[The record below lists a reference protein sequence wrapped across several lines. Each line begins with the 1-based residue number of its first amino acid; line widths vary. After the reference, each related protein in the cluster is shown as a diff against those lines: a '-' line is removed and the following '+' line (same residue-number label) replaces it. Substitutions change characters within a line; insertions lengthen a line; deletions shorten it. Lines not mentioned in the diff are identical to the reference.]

1 MSSVFQSIVKKVS
14 EVQAGIYE
22 NNSAFNEYYDGIS
35 DISVEGLRP
44 SEILYKCDPNAYD
57 VALND
62 WRQENFEEKFSLT
75 LDLLKDELIKN
86 RVRPLI
92 KALKKS
98 KVAPFIGAGLS
109 IPCGKKSWPAMLLD
123 IGQRSNRIDQDKFK
137 EVLDSGDYIEA
148 ADIIA
153 SGSSEQL
160 DEYIKLSLSDATPCG
175 AVMHLPD
182 IASECIIT
190 SNLDCI
196 LESVY
201 HEKGKPF
208 DDGYMYGI
216 QENHFFHHLVSG
228 GRCLLKIHG
237 TCLSPATQ
245 VFTRDQ
251 YDRAYGDED
260 NVDFSR
266 ILPKALRQI
275 FVSNSLLF
283 LGCSL
288 IQDRTLELFEKV
300 IESSQYF
307 IPDHY
312 ALLEKPEDGDVRD
325 REHELAKL
333 NIHPIW
339 YPFEKHEHVENFI
352 QFLAIHK
359 NNEAP
364 NL

>member
-1 MSSVFQSIVKKVS
+1 MSSEFRKIVEAVT
-14 EVQAGIYE
+14 VAQTGLYE
-22 NNSAFNEYYDGIS
+22 QNQEFNEYYDEITDTTLEGMNPS
-35 DISVEGLRP
+35 DVLF
-44 SEILYKCDPNAYD
+44 KCDQIKYEE
-57 VALND
+57 ALD
-62 WRQENFEEKFSLT
+62 EWRQQNFEERFSLT
-75 LDLLKDELIKN
+75 LDLLQDDLIKN

-92 KALKKS
+92 KSLKKS

-123 IGQRSNRIDQDKFK
+123 VGQRSNRIDQDLFK
-137 EVLDSGDYIEA
+137 ELLDSGDYIEA

-153 SGSSEQL
+153 SRSSEQL
-160 DEYIKLSLSDATPCG
+160 YEYIRISLSDSTPCG

-196 LESVY
+196 LEAVY
-201 HEKGKPF
+201 QEKEKPF
-208 DDGYMYGI
+208 NDGYMYGI

-237 TCLSPATQ
+237 TCLSPATH
-245 VFTRDQ
+245 VFTKDQ
-251 YDRAYGDED
+251 YDTAYGDEE
-260 NVDFSR
+260 NVDFLK

-275 FVSNSLLF
+275 FISNSLLF

-288 IQDRTLELFEKV
+288 IQDRTSKLFEKV
-300 IESSQYF
+300 IESQQYF

-312 ALLEKPEDGDVRD
+312 ALLEKPEGGDTRD
-325 REHELAKL
+325 RDHELAKL

-339 YPFEKHEHVENFI
+339 YPYGEHDHVENFI
-352 QFLAIHK
+352 GFLAAHK
-359 NNEAP
+359 NDEAP
-364 NL
+364 EL